1 MSSLHEKLI
10 NVQSELKAP
19 KSRKNSFANYSY
31 RNCEDILEAV
41 KPLLKEHGLN
51 LTVSDEIVQVGDRYY
66 VKATASVGIIGT
78 PEQVH
83 VSAFAREP
91 EEKKGSD
98 ASQITGAASSYAR
111 KYALNGLF
119 LIDDNQDADSQD
131 NREQPKAKPKPVPL
145 ASETQLSRI
154 DNFARS
160 LGIENVYEK
169 AKTTR
174 ETLTASG
181 ADIIIERLQK
191 NLESAMDETAKLNS

>member
-41 KPLLKEHGLN
+41 KPLLKEQGLV
-51 LTVSDEIVQVGDRYY
+51 LTVSDEIVQVGDRFY
-66 VKATASVGIIGT
+66 VKARATLNCEDGS
-78 PEQVH
+78 VH
-83 VSAFAREP
+83 VDAYAREP
-91 EEKKGSD
+91 EEKRGSD